1 MPRIAK
7 DRIEENR
14 RRIKT
19 AALKLFTKH
28 GFHGTNIREISEEI
42 GISTG
47 AIYTYYPS
55 KEAIFD
61 SLVQSYRAR
70 TQEWLKQ
77 TCAALQDPISKR
89 DLVTLA
95 GEVRSL
101 VYRDPEYLLLIYI
114 DVVEF
119 QNQHFA
125 ETFRDVPE
133 QFRRLLGPSLSRTSV
148 DDGWRGEDVAFVM
161 ASVYMYFFT
170 YAGIERLYRG
180 NRHLGVSDE
189 QAAEHFA
196 NLLCRGL
203 WNSTPDGRPDGPQ
216 ESATDNRGK
225 REIQALHKQAQER
238 IDLMRLLAGRL
249 WSSPPDTSTN
259 DFWAKAEPMLF
270 VPKVSRTRID
280 QTQLRIEAAALELF
294 TSRGFHS
301 TRMREIA
308 EKAEISSGSIY
319 TYYPSKE
326 ALFESLV
333 KSYRSC
339 MGDFRKRVLSA
350 LEEPFSKN
358 DLRLL
363 AFAVRSM
370 VYHDSEYQ
378 LLMFID
384 IIEFGN
390 QHFADTF
397 YRMPEQFRHVLG
409 PVLNKVKKQK
419 GWCGEDPAFVLAVIY
434 LYFFTYFVVEHL
446 MQRGNQHLGIP
457 DDEAI
462 ERFIDLLSHGLWS
475 SPVAVSA
482 GNSQSQSQSQAE
494 DGLNL
499 EMSAMDSGTRKSLRQ
514 LSSLKSIS

>member
-1 MPRIAK
+1 MPRIPQ

-14 RRIKT
+14 RRIDA

-28 GFHGTNIREISEEI
+28 GFHGTNIREISEEM

-55 KEAIFD
+55 KEAIFE
-61 SLVQSYRAR
+61 SLVQSYRTR
-70 TQEWLKQ
+70 MDDWLRQ
-77 TCAALQDPISKR
+77 VCTALKDPVSKK
-89 DLVTLA
+89 DLMTLA
-95 GEVRSL
+95 AEVRSL

-133 QFRRLLGPSLSRTSV
+133 QFRRLLGAALRTPRE
-148 DDGWRGEDVAFVM
+148 DDGWRGEDAAFIV

-189 QAAEHFA
+189 QAAERFA
-196 NLLCRGL
+196 NLLCQGL
-203 WNSTPDGRPDGPQ
+203 WNSAGDGSSDAVPESTPD
-216 ESATDNRGK
+216 SRGK
-225 REIQALHKQAQER
+225 REIQALHKQARER
-238 IDLMRLLAGRL
+238 IDLMRLLSGRL
-249 WSSPPDTSTN
+249 WSAPPDTSPN
-259 DFWAKAEPMLF
+259 NPWAKAEPMLF

-280 QTQLRIEAAALELF
+280 QTQLRIEAAALDLF

-301 TRMREIA
+301 TRMRDIA
-308 EKAEISSGSIY
+308 DKAEVSSGSIY

-333 KSYRSC
+333 KNYRSC

-378 LLMFID
+378 LLTFID

-397 YRMPEQFRHVLG
+397 YRMPEQFRHILG

-446 MQRGNQHLGIP
+446 MQRGNQHLGVA

-462 ERFIDLLSHGLWS
+462 ERFIDVISHGLWNGSAAS
-475 SPVAVSA
+475 SRDDSH
-482 GNSQSQSQSQAE
+482 S
-494 DGLNL
+494 DGRMARLDL
-499 EMSAMDSGTRKSLRQ
+499 D
-514 LSSLKSIS
+514 LSRPNRTH